1 MEKENNKENSNLNS
15 KENSNLNRK
24 ENSNLNRKENSNL
37 TSNLNSKEITSSTSL
52 TNEPST
58 PTDPNSSTS
67 NSPEDNHT
75 KFPPGFQPGFAPT
88 STPTSIPTSTST
100 PAPIITL
107 LQPGRDISIKPEE
120 SKDQFGDELFEQLI
134 INFVEKDYE
143 DKKMQIEEALANKNA
158 ANLYYIVHTFKT
170 TARMLCIE
178 DFAKECEIIQE
189 YSFKGRE
196 DWDKLSFLVP
206 QFLQDFQAV
215 YEDAKTIYDRDYK
228 PKPAEIMD
236 DPYMTEER
244 SVNAN
249 SNDSKS
255 NEKIDSQNSF
265 RFFVE
270 NKSQRRG
277 SITQGKNQNESMQNE
292 SCDEAEDKV
301 DSSGVLNPSKRK
313 MSNHRD
319 SEMVDKVYELTESKN
334 SEIYFENLI
343 LRIFLRNFCNFKKK
357 F

>member
-1 MEKENNKENSNLNS
+1 MEKEIS
-15 KENSNLNRK
+15 KENSNLNKK
-24 ENSNLNRKENSNL
+24 ENSNLTSKENSNL
-37 TSNLNSKEITSSTSL
+37 TSNLNSNLTSKEITTSTSL
-52 TNEPST
+52 PNEPST
-58 PTDPNSSTS
+58 LPDPNSSTS

-75 KFPPGFQPGFAPT
+75 KFQPGFAPT

-249 SNDSKS
+249 SNDSKR
-255 NEKIDSQNSF
+255 NDKIDAQNSF

-270 NKSQRRG
+270 DKSQRRG
-277 SITQGKNQNESMQNE
+277 SNTQEKNQNESMQNE

-301 DSSGVLNPSKRK
+301 DSSEVLNPSKRK

-319 SEMVDKVYELTESKN
+319 SEMVDKVYELTESKD
-334 SEIYFENLI
+334 SEIYLI
-343 LRIFLRNFCNFKKK
+343 RNFCILEIF
-357 F
+357 